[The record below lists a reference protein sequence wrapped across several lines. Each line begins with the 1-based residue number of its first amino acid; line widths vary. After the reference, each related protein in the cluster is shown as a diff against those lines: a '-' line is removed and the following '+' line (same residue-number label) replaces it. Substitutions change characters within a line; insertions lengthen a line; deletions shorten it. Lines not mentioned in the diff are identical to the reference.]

1 METLSVSEIIVMS
14 IMMAFMLVMS
24 IIETKEMKR
33 KGKNTVYN
41 TLVE

>member
-1 METLSVSEIIVMS
+1 MEILSVSEIIVMS

-33 KGKNTVYN
+33 KVKKDD
-41 TLVE
+41 